1 MSIANRVEN
10 YLIEHD
16 VPYEVVAH
24 PHASSSLETAELSHV
39 PGGRIAKTV
48 VLEDDQGYLMAVV
61 PASCRVDLGELHRQ
75 MNRNLGLATE
85 PELSTLFSDCELGA
99 IPPVGMAYGIE
110 TVVDDSLAEQSEI
123 YFEAGDHEC
132 LVRVTGEGFES
143 MMGEVQHG
151 YFSRPM

>member
-1 MSIANRVEN
+1 MSIAYRVEN

-16 VPYEVVAH
+16 VPYDVVAH
-24 PHASSSLETAELSHV
+24 PHTATSLETAEMAHV
-39 PGGRIAKTV
+39 PGDRIAKTV

-61 PASCRVDLGELHRQ
+61 PASCRIDLGELHRQ

-85 PELSTLFSDCELGA
+85 PELNSLFDDCELGA
-99 IPPVGMAYGIE
+99 VPPVGLAYGIE
-110 TVVDDSLAEQSEI
+110 TIVDDSLAEQSEI

-132 LVRVTGEGFES
+132 LIRVSGEGFDSIMED
-143 MMGEVQHG
+143 MQHG